1 MKKKVLIIAPHP
13 DDETLGCGGYILKN
27 SKILDIH
34 LLFVTKMKN
43 TKKDRKYLTRSK
55 QISKI
60 NKIYKFKSITK
71 LNYYTSEMDLYP
83 RGEIINKLSQV
94 LSNLKPDEI
103 LIPSSIDV
111 HSDHKIIN
119 ECSISA
125 SKSFRNPYLKKIIEY
140 EVLSETNFSLKETFK
155 PNYFVDVSDNI
166 KKKIQ
171 IMKIYKSELKKHP
184 FPRSIDSI
192 RSLAILRG
200 SQAGFKFAESFKII
214 FSKE

>member
-1 MKKKVLIIAPHP
+1 MKKKILIIAPHP

-55 QISKI
+55 EISKI